1 MATATKKPTAAAKS
15 AKPAKPEAK
24 PAAKA
29 AAKPAAKPE
38 PKPAAKPAA
47 KAAAKP
53 AAKAAAKAPSKSK
66 SKKVVEPPPPVVYVS
81 AFTVGNKVTH
91 PSFGDGKVVAID
103 RDQLR
108 IQFGK
113 DEKVILD
120 GFVKAGG
127 KG

>member
-47 KAAAKP
+47 KAAAKS
-53 AAKAAAKAPSKSK
+53 AAKAPSKSK

-81 AFTVGNKVTH
+81 SFTVGNKVTH
-91 PSFGDGKVVAID
+91 PSFGDGKVLSID
-103 RDQLR
+103 RDQLT

>member
-1 MATATKKPTAAAKS
+1 MATATKKPPAAAKS
-15 AKPAKPEAK
+15 AK
-24 PAAKA
+24 AA
-29 AAKPAAKPE
+29 
-38 PKPAAKPAA
+38 PKPAAPKPET

-53 AAKAAAKAPSKSK
+53 AAKAAAKAPAKSRA
-66 SKKVVEPPPPVVYVS
+66 KKVVEPPPPVVYVS
-81 AFTVGNKVTH
+81 SFTVGNKVTH
-91 PSFGDGKVVAID
+91 PSFGDGKVLAVD

-120 GFVKAGG
+120 GFVKMGS

>member
-1 MATATKKPTAAAKS
+1 MATATKKPAAAAKTAKAAPKPAAKAGEKS
-15 AKPAKPEAK
+15 AKETKAAPK

-29 AAKPAAKPE
+29 AKAEAKPAA
-38 PKPAAKPAA
+38 AK
-47 KAAAKP
+47 
-53 AAKAAAKAPSKSK
+53 AAKAPSKSK

-81 AFTVGNKVTH
+81 SFTVGNKVTH
-91 PSFGDGKVVAID
+91 PSFGDGKVVSIN
-103 RDQLR
+103 RDQLT

-120 GFVKAGG
+120 GFVKVSG